1 MKDINKIANTLEW
14 KTLLIENYKQL
25 GLNENEVSII
35 LIIDCFKRTGKHLV
49 SPDLIA
55 LKSTLSLR
63 DIDAIN
69 SDLIAK
75 KFIAIED
82 GQFGLETSLAPLI
95 EILHKIF
102 WEEFM
107 EEERYKDKDR
117 VFDRLEKVLGRP
129 LSKYEM
135 DTVKDWLSNGESY
148 DSISG
153 AIEIALFANRRNIN
167 YIDQI
172 LVEYRMKRDMDREG
186 ISVVSNSKW
195 DQNLSATIELAKF
208 DWTQGI
214 D

>member
-1 MKDINKIANTLEW
+1 MKDINKIASMIDW
-14 KTLLIENYKQL
+14 KSLLIENYKQM
-25 GLNENEVSII
+25 GLNENEISII
-35 LIIDCFKRTGKHLV
+35 LIIDCIKRTGKHLV

-55 LKSTLSLR
+55 LKSTLSMK

-69 SDLIAK
+69 SDLMAK
-75 KFIAIED
+75 KIITLED
-82 GQFGLETSLAPLI
+82 GQFGLETSLSPLI
-95 EILHKIF
+95 DRLHKIF
-102 WEEFM
+102 M
-107 EEERYKDKDR
+107 EEMIEEEKYKDKDR

-135 DTVKDWLSNGESY
+135 DTVKDWLSEGETF

-186 ISVVSNSKW
+186 ISVVYNNKW
-195 DQNLSATIELAKF
+195 SQNMNATIELAKL
-208 DWTQGI
+208 DWVNQE
-214 D
+214 